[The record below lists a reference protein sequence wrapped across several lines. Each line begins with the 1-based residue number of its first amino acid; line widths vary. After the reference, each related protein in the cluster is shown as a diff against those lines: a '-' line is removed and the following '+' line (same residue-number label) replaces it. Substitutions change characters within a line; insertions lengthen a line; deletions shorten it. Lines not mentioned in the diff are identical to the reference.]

1 MSSILVSTDA
11 GFATHIATGV
21 TLVDFW
27 AEWCGPC
34 QIMLP
39 RLEELSLKIEG
50 KAKVM
55 KHDVDGEPATP
66 SQFRIMSIPTII
78 VFKDG
83 QPVEKF
89 VGVQDIVTLEAA
101 ITKHA

>member
-1 MSSILVSTDA
+1 MSTLVSTDA
-11 GFATHIATGV
+11 DFAANIASGV

-39 RLEELSLKIEG
+39 RLEELASKVEG
-50 KAKVM
+50 KAKIM
-55 KHDVDGEPATP
+55 KHDVDAHSATP

-89 VGVQDIVTLEAA
+89 VGVQDTSVLEAA
-101 ITKHA
+101 IAKHI

>member
-1 MSSILVSTDA
+1 MSILVSTDA
-11 GFATHIATGV
+11 DFATNISTWV

-39 RLEELSLKIEG
+39 RLEELAGKVDG
-50 KAKVM
+50 KAKIM

-83 QPVEKF
+83 APVEKF
-89 VGVQDIVTLEAA
+89 IGVQDIATLEAA
-101 ITKHA
+101 IAKHS

>member
-1 MSSILVSTDA
+1 MSIKISTDA
-11 GFATHIATGV
+11 EFTANIASGV

-39 RLEELSLKIEG
+39 RLEDLATKVGE
-50 KAKVM
+50 KALIM
-55 KHDVDGEPATP
+55 KHDVDAHPTIP
-66 SQFRIMSIPTII
+66 TQFRIMSIPTII

-83 QPVEKF
+83 APVEKF
-89 VGVQDIVTLEAA
+89 VGVQDAATLEAA
-101 ITKHA
+101 ITKHL

>member
-1 MSSILVSTDA
+1 MSILVSTDA
-11 GFATHIATGV
+11 GFTDAINTGV

-34 QIMLP
+34 QMMLP
-39 RLEELSLKIEG
+39 RLEELSSKVDG

-55 KHDVDGEPATP
+55 KHNVDDEPETP
-66 SQFRIMSIPTII
+66 SKFRIMSIPTII
-78 VFKDG
+78 IFKDG

-89 VGVQDIVTLEAA
+89 VGVQDVATLEAA
-101 ITKHA
+101 IVKHV

>member
-1 MSSILVSTDA
+1 MSIKVSTDGEFSA
-11 GFATHIATGV
+11 NIASGV

-27 AEWCGPC
+27 APWCGPC

-39 RLEELSLKIEG
+39 RLEELATKVDG
-50 KAKVM
+50 KALVM
-55 KHDVDGEPATP
+55 KHDVDSDPQVPT
-66 SQFRIMSIPTII
+66 QFRIMSIPTII

-89 VGVQDIVTLEAA
+89 VGVQDTATLEAA
-101 ITKHA
+101 VMKHV